1 MIWRWIIWKKIK
13 NLARLRL
20 AKFFIFFPNY
30 PPPDHNLDQ
39 ILNSDLAS
47 SYFPLKHINEM
58 HQFYFKN
65 KDGLVLLIK
74 DEGLFKEM
82 GSISM
87 GPKKV
92 RLPSSPHFVGSVSG
106 SKQPGGPAAGIWVRH
121 STINYSS
128 HCHLHSLS
136 TRI

>member
-1 MIWRWIIWKKIK
+1 MDISRVI
-13 NLARLRL
+13 NYDSLRL
-20 AKFFIFFPNY
+20 IIEEEEKTAGET
-30 PPPDHNLDQ
+30 Q
-39 ILNSDLAS
+39 
-47 SYFPLKHINEM
+47 SYYKHIDEM
-58 HQFYFKN
+58 HQFYFKV

-106 SKQPGGPAAGIWVRH
+106 SEQPGGSSSRYMGAPFNHQLLFTSSSPFPINKNLTNIIWHR
-121 STINYSS
+121 
-128 HCHLHSLS
+128 L
-136 TRI
+136 